1 MEEEKA
7 KMTFNISGG
16 NVQILPN
23 ATEAVQNFNYYG
35 LSDAVTHCTPGTPK
49 AAAATDLT
57 APTAPDHSSRF
68 AIYINNVETRE
79 RYISQLKNCQSA
91 AEVGRTVVAM
101 VQEVPGLTFE
111 TAKTEPFISILLC
124 LATSVT
130 KGITIENFRKAITN
144 AWCARKD

>member
-1 MEEEKA
+1 
-7 KMTFNISGG
+7 
-16 NVQILPN
+16 
-23 ATEAVQNFNYYG
+23 
-35 LSDAVTHCTPGTPK
+35 
-49 AAAATDLT
+49 
-57 APTAPDHSSRF
+57 
-68 AIYINNVETRE
+68 
-79 RYISQLKNCQSA
+79 
-91 AEVGRTVVAM
+91 M